1 MIVIPEK
8 VAFIKVPKAASTT
21 IARLFWDNY
30 KVEQF
35 SHLKPEVAA
44 QIRYFMTLDKVGPQI
59 PVLNGNWF
67 YNRSGAFGWHTAYA
81 ELQHLFGE
89 QLADFHWVASVR
101 HPVARMF
108 SAFSFQIAKK
118 RIEASLCSE
127 DFERFCDRV
136 FSGGA
141 GLTHQQ
147 RIHTWSQSHWLPDA
161 DEDVDFSII
170 RQERIGEDIASLAHR
185 IPSFASSNLGHVGQS
200 FDGAWRQ
207 YVSPQLEAR
216 ISDHYADDM
225 ERFGY

>member
-1 MIVIPEK
+1 
-8 VAFIKVPKAASTT
+8 
-21 IARLFWDNY
+21 
-30 KVEQF
+30 
-35 SHLKPEVAA
+35 
-44 QIRYFMTLDKVGPQI
+44 
-59 PVLNGNWF
+59 
-67 YNRSGAFGWHTAYA
+67 
-81 ELQHLFGE
+81 
-89 QLADFHWVASVR
+89 
-101 HPVARMF
+101 MF

-170 RQERIGEDIASLAHR
+170 RQERLGEDIASLAHR
-185 IPSFASSNLGHVGQS
+185 IPSFASSSLGHVGQS

>member
-35 SHLKPEVAA
+35 SHLKPDVAA

-147 RIHTWSQSHWLPDA
+147 RIPPGHRATGSQTRMKTWISRSFGRSVLGRTSRASHTEFRALRLQTL
-161 DEDVDFSII
+161 V
-170 RQERIGEDIASLAHR
+170 
-185 IPSFASSNLGHVGQS
+185 
-200 FDGAWRQ
+200 
-207 YVSPQLEAR
+207 
-216 ISDHYADDM
+216 M
-225 ERFGY
+225 